1 LGFRQTDGGKLAAPT
16 RQLNQPVYLAHLLGW
31 LVMGL
36 CLLLHVSLG
45 LKVGGVRLLR
55 SMLSLQSRPE
65 DSPRRWL
72 AQLKVQIRAWL
83 QRP

>member
-1 LGFRQTDGGKLAAPT
+1 
-16 RQLNQPVYLAHLLGW
+16 
-31 LVMGL
+31 MGL